1 MHDSSSDT
9 DTRMKPALRSVGPAL
24 ARYKPSAVGRKR
36 RIFVWLILALLV
48 AGGAIVVGWLLRR
61 PQEPPAAGKAAQA
74 VTVGL
79 AAVEKGS
86 FEVTLDALGT
96 VTPLAT
102 VSVKARISG
111 HLVLL
116 GFEEGQMVEKGDFLA
131 EVDPRPYEHALA
143 EANGRLA
150 QDTALLDNARLDL
163 DRYARL
169 VSQNNASRKQL
180 DTQRSLL
187 RQYEGLVQIDQ
198 ARVDQAKLDLD
209 YCRVTA
215 PVSGRIG
222 LRLVDL
228 GNYVQPGDATGIVV
242 VTQLRPIAVVFPVA
256 EDHLGKV
263 MEPVLAGRKL
273 EVEAYDR
280 GYRKLL
286 ATGRL
291 ATIDNQVDP
300 ATGTVKFKAYFDNA
314 DMGLFPNQFVNI
326 RLIIET
332 LRDVILVPQAA
343 VQYGPKGAFVFEVS
357 DDDKAV
363 VRPVDLGPADKT
375 FATLRDGIE
384 AGARVVVSG
393 ANRLRDGSKVK
404 PAVDQAGADSPGLR

>member
-1 MHDSSSDT
+1 MI
-9 DTRMKPALRSVGPAL
+9 RRNRRAAL
-24 ARYKPSAVGRKR
+24 
-36 RIFVWLILALLV
+36 WLGIGFLGI
-48 AGGAIVVGWLLRR
+48 GGAAALCWLLWR
-61 PQEPPAAGKAAQA
+61 PQEPAAAGKAAQV
-74 VTVGL
+74 VTVGV
-79 AAVEKGS
+79 ATVTKGN
-86 FEVTLDALGT
+86 FDVTLDALGT

-102 VSVKARISG
+102 VAVKTRISG
-111 HLVLL
+111 HLVRL

-131 EVDPRPYEHALA
+131 EVDPRPYEHALS
-143 EANGRLA
+143 EAQGRLV

-169 VSQNNASRKQL
+169 VSQNTASRKQL

-209 YCRVTA
+209 YCRITA
-215 PVSGRIG
+215 PVSGRTG

-228 GNYVQPGDATGIVV
+228 GNYVQPGDTTGIVV
-242 VTQLRPIAVVFPVA
+242 ITQLRPIAVVFPVA

-273 EVEAYDR
+273 GVEAYDR
-280 GYRKLL
+280 GHRKLL

-326 RLIIET
+326 RLLVET
-332 LRDVILVPQAA
+332 LRDVILVPQTA
-343 VQYGPKGAFVFEVS
+343 VQYGPKGPFVFEVS
-357 DDDKAV
+357 EDNKV
-363 VRPVDLGPADKT
+363 EVRPIDVGPADKA
-375 FATLRDGIE
+375 FATMREGI
-384 AGARVVVSG
+384 APGARVVVTG
-393 ANRLRDGSKVK
+393 AHRLRDGSKVK
-404 PAVDQAGADSPGLR
+404 PVVEEVHAEPPGPL

>member
-1 MHDSSSDT
+1 MI
-9 DTRMKPALRSVGPAL
+9 RRNRRAAL
-24 ARYKPSAVGRKR
+24 
-36 RIFVWLILALLV
+36 WLVIGFLGI
-48 AGGAIVVGWLLRR
+48 GGAAALCWLLWR
-61 PQEPPAAGKAAQA
+61 PQEPAAAGKAAQVA
-74 VTVGL
+74 TVGV
-79 AAVEKGS
+79 ATVTRGN
-86 FEVTLDALGT
+86 FDVTLDALGT

-102 VSVKARISG
+102 VAVKTRISG
-111 HLVLL
+111 HLVRL

-131 EVDPRPYEHALA
+131 EVDPRPYEHALS
-143 EANGRLA
+143 EAQGRLV

-169 VSQNNASRKQL
+169 VSQNTASRKQL

-209 YCRVTA
+209 YCRITA
-215 PVSGRIG
+215 PVSGRTG

-228 GNYVQPGDATGIVV
+228 GNYVQPGDTTGIVV
-242 VTQLRPIAVVFPVA
+242 ITQLRPIAVVFPVA

-273 EVEAYDR
+273 GVEAYDR
-280 GYRKLL
+280 GHRKLL

-326 RLIIET
+326 RLLVET
-332 LRDVILVPQAA
+332 LRDVILVPQTA
-343 VQYGPKGAFVFEVS
+343 VQYGPKGPFVFEVS
-357 DDDKAV
+357 EDNKV
-363 VRPVDLGPADKT
+363 EVRPIDVGPADKA
-375 FATLRDGIE
+375 FATMREGI
-384 AGARVVVSG
+384 APGARVVVTG
-393 ANRLRDGSKVK
+393 AHRLRDGSKVK
-404 PAVDQAGADSPGLR
+404 PVVEEVHAEPPGPL